1 MRRRYNEEPFKLVY
15 VYCYIKYELHYFPL
29 EFEEICNGVVKLVQ
43 GESARKYE
51 YKKKESSTERKD
63 ERINM

>member
-1 MRRRYNEEPFKLVY
+1 M
-15 VYCYIKYELHYFPL
+15 YIATSNISFTTSISIGK
-29 EFEEICNGVVKLVQ
+29 FEEICNRVVKLVQ

-51 YKKKESSTERKD
+51 YKKKKESSTERKD